1 MAEISV
7 RITNFEEIQEDF
19 TRLGTYLR
27 EAIANAL
34 KEAADVI
41 KGEAIPKVRTRTGKT
56 RASIESA
63 VDKLGL
69 RAYVGSNWFVSRFLE
84 HGTRKMRAYP
94 FLRPAIDR
102 NKDHIRRILVENLNN
117 AIIKA
122 EKRSGK

>member
-84 HGTRKMRAYP
+84 HGTKRMRAYP
-94 FLRPAIDR
+94 FLRPAISKNEGR
-102 NKDHIRRILVENLNN
+102 IREILISNLNR
-117 AIIKA
+117 AIIKVKKGA
-122 EKRSGK
+122 